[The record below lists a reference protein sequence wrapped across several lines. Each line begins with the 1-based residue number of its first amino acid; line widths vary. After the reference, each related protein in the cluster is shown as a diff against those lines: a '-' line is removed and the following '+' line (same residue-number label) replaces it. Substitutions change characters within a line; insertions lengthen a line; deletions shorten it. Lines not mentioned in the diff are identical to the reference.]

1 MLAFPINS
9 STFLLLSFALC
20 CLSSKITQLYSETLD
35 ENVFLDNDPWII
47 GVENRVKF
55 GALER
60 IYEKVK
66 DRVNVG
72 VIGEKDLSS
81 YFRDQVGLIAFFH
94 I

>member
-1 MLAFPINS
+1 M
-9 STFLLLSFALC
+9 
-20 CLSSKITQLYSETLD
+20 
-35 ENVFLDNDPWII
+35 FLDNDPWII

-72 VIGEKDLSS
+72 VIGEKDLSL
-81 YFRDQVGLIAFFH
+81 YFRDQVGLIAFLH